1 MPSTKLINEIF
12 GASAKVKTEQFVPI
26 NNYEKYLEDMEI
38 NERRFNANFEGEY
51 KDKLD
56 KATEKRINRIRER
69 HEKYY
74 AENPPTEDMELDHVN
89 KSTWCDPDHVILR
102 SKIVG
107 DKVKVSLIAPTND
120 MYHNYNRKG
129 TNPPERVLI
138 LAAKQCGFDTDQI
151 KNIIKKKRDVKNILL
166 DTVIYKE
173 GESKKKTSK
182 RKRVPLRKRLAA
194 MMVQKQF
201 VVIDDEDK
209 AIQDA
214 QLASTLN
221 AKNPPLV
228 DPAEDDVMED
238 PVDPEEDD
246 VMEDPVDPE
255 EDDVIEDPEDDIFG
269 DDSDEESDYGDEES
283 FDV

>member
-56 KATEKRINRIRER
+56 KATEKRINSIRER

-89 KSTWCDPDHVILR
+89 KPTWCDPDHVILR

-129 TNPPERVLI
+129 INPPERVLI
-138 LAAKQCGFDTDQI
+138 LAAKQCGFDKDQI
-151 KNIIKKKRDVKNILL
+151 KNIIKKKREVKNIML

-182 RKRVPLRKRLAA
+182 RKRIPLRKRLAA
-194 MMVQKQF
+194 MMDQKPF

-221 AKNPPLV
+221 AKNPPL
-228 DPAEDDVMED
+228 AEAED
-238 PVDPEEDD
+238 PVDPEE
-246 VMEDPVDPE
+246 EEDPE